1 MPASLTLST
10 AFVLSNA
17 GGASGPIDDIDD
29 IDDIDYI
36 DLVAASGTQAS
47 PDSLAPGRRG

>member
-17 GGASGPIDDIDD
+17 GGASGPIDY